1 MNLLQWTASC
11 VAWACAAA
19 TGGVRA
25 QGLVFGISGK
35 SANDVNFAAAWKG
48 CADEARRHGDTCL
61 QLSAGN
67 TAQARAQDA
76 AIVEALLRPLAGLAV
91 SVTNSGYLAE
101 SSLALAAQKKVPVI
115 TFDSDLEPE
124 HRHLRRAYVGPD
136 NVEFGAKLA
145 SAAQASHPGGGVV
158 CLLSGNIKDPNL
170 NERVLGVRRALSRNP
185 ALPPGTRLSGQGG
198 WHEADRCPWYNEDDH
213 VRAVKQ
219 MVIALTEMK
228 VDAVISVG
236 HWPQVDIKRFRE
248 AVEPLKPALLQARQ
262 DIIIGVGEISAE
274 RLALLNAELLRA
286 YASIDFTEMGR
297 EAYREMKA
305 LASGKQLAPITYT
318 ATVVYSRK

>member
-11 VAWACAAA
+11 VALACAAA

-48 CADEARRHGDTCL
+48 CADEARKHGDTCL

-67 TAQARAQDA
+67 TAQARLQDA
-76 AIVEALLRPLAGLAV
+76 AIVEALSRPLAGLAV

-101 SSLALAAQKKVPVI
+101 SSLTQAAQKKVPVI
-115 TFDSDLEPE
+115 TFDSDLEPQ
-124 HRHLRRAYVGPD
+124 HGHLRRAYVGPD
-136 NVEFGAKLA
+136 NIEFGGKLA
-145 SAAQASHPGGGVV
+145 SAAQASHPRGGVV

-170 NERVLGVRRALSRNP
+170 NQRLLGVRRALSGDP

-198 WHEADRCPWYNEDDH
+198 WREADRCPWYNEDDH
-213 VRAVKQ
+213 QRAVKQ
-219 MVIALTEMK
+219 MVMALTEMK
-228 VDAVISVG
+228 VDVVISVG
-236 HWPQVDIKRFRE
+236 HWPLVDLKRYRE
-248 AVEPLKPALLQARQ
+248 AVEPLKSGMLQANQ
-262 DIIIGVGEISAE
+262 DIIIGVGEVSAE
-274 RLALLNAELLRA
+274 RLALLNGELLRA

-305 LASGKQLAPITYT
+305 LATGNQLRPVTYT
-318 ATVVYSRK
+318 ATVVHSRK